1 MSDSGSG
8 SAVARESQ
16 LVLLLD
22 DDVAITEGLSIGLER
37 EGRTIITCNDVESAE
52 LIVERLHPSH
62 IVADIRI
69 SGPFGFEGLD
79 FIRFAK
85 KHTPDSRIILISGD
99 AGEALQLEA
108 SERGAAAFLK

>member
-1 MSDSGSG
+1 MSSNQNP
-8 SAVARESQ
+8 ESQ

-22 DDVAITEGLSIGLER
+22 DDVVITEGLAAGLER
-37 EGRTIITCNDVESAE
+37 AGRTVITCNDVESAE
-52 LIVERLHPSH
+52 LMVQHCLPSH

-85 KHTPDSRIILISGD
+85 ERVPESRIILISGD
-99 AGEALQLEA
+99 GGEALQLEA
-108 SERGAAAFLK
+108 SQRA